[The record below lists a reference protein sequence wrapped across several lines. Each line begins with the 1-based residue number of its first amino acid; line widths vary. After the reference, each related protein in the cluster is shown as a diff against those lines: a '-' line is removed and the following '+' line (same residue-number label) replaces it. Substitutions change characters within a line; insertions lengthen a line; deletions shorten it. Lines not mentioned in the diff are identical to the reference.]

1 VERIPAPARPVEGSA
16 EAGPALHRH
25 AADDLAFIRRT
36 MQRAGSFTAVPGR
49 GGMLMG
55 VIGLLGAAAARVQEQ
70 AVAWLAAWLAAAA
83 AALLVGVIALRR
95 TARAAGVG
103 LLVGPGGRF
112 VVALVPAMV
121 AGAVLTPILFRNGL
135 RGVLP
140 GAWLLLY
147 GAGVVAGGLLS
158 LRLVALMGALF
169 MLLGLGA
176 LATAPEWGD
185 AWMAAG
191 FGGLHL
197 AFGAAIARRPR

>member
-1 VERIPAPARPVEGSA
+1 MERIPASPPAESPA
-16 EAGPALHRH
+16 EPAPALHRH

-55 VIGLLGAAAARVQEQ
+55 VVGLIGAA
-70 AVAWLAAWLAAAA
+70 VASQQDDGGGWLAAWLATAGL
-83 AALLVGVIALRR
+83 ALLVGLIAFRMS
-95 TARAAGVG
+95 TRAAGVG
-103 LLVGPGGRF
+103 LLVGSGGRF
-112 VVALVPAMV
+112 FAALVPAMV
-121 AGAVLTPILFRNGL
+121 VGALLTPVLYRNGL
-135 RGVLP
+135 RSALP

-147 GAGVVAGGLLS
+147 GAALVTGGLLS
-158 LRLVALMGALF
+158 LRLVAVMGGLF

-176 LATAPEWGD
+176 LMTSPDWGD

-197 AFGAAIARRPR
+197 AFGAAIARSSP